1 MLRAMTAA
9 EREQTQDSEGVYQS
23 PEPMIVLMRFISELW
38 RMPSV
43 KKAAWSTE
51 EGQAELWV
59 MMADEDLTAQER
71 IHLLKREYRGR
82 GFFPIDVHVVNL
94 SRVSEASLPVSKV
107 LFDK

>member
-1 MLRAMTAA
+1 MSVAA
-9 EREQTQDSEGVYQS
+9 GEVAESHSLEEQSYPS
-23 PEPMIVLMRFISELW
+23 PEPMIVLMRFLSELW

-59 MMADEDLTAQER
+59 MMAEENLEDQER
-71 IHLLKREYRGR
+71 VHLLKKTYRHR

-94 SRVSEASLPVSKV
+94 ARVQESNLPAATV
-107 LFDK
+107 LFAK

>member
-1 MLRAMTAA
+1 MSVAAGELAESRAF
-9 EREQTQDSEGVYQS
+9 EEPSYQS
-23 PEPMIVLMRFISELW
+23 PEPMIVLMSFLSELW

-59 MMADEDLTAQER
+59 MMAEEHLEDQER
-71 IHLLKREYRGR
+71 IHLLKKTYRHR

-94 SRVSEASLPVSKV
+94 GRVQESSLPVATI
-107 LFDK
+107 LFAK

>member
-1 MLRAMTAA
+1 MTTMPAP
-9 EREQTQDSEGVYQS
+9 EREVSQDQEEAYQS
-23 PEPMIVLMRFISELW
+23 PEPMIVLMRFLSELW

-59 MMADEDLTAQER
+59 MMTEEHLDDQDR
-71 IHLLKREYRGR
+71 IHLLKRDYGSR

-94 SRVSEASLPVSKV
+94 GRVLENSLPSSKV
-107 LFDK
+107 LFAK